1 MIKNGAKVN
10 SKDNIYGWSPLHKA
24 AEAGN
29 EKIAEILLENGADV
43 DARNHLGN
51 TPLYIAAINGKLVV

>member
-1 MIKNGAKVN
+1 M
-10 SKDNIYGWSPLHKA
+10 A

-29 EKIAEILLENGADV
+29 EKVAEILLENGADV

-51 TPLYIAAINGKLVV
+51 TPLYIAAINGKLVL